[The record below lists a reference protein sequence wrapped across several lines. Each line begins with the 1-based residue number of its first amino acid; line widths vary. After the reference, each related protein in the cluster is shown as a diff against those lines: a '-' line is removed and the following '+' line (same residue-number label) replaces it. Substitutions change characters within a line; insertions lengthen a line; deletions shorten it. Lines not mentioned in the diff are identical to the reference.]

1 MTPLSDKALYSA
13 ITYARNLNEA
23 DGQTILT
30 DFHIDHPAL
39 SGTIFSI
46 FPAILDEKNR
56 DMGAYFMDLCFDS
69 LCVYSHYFGKANPQT
84 EDWIISKMGKIEAGL
99 TEVKNNSTALPQF
112 NIVQRK
118 LYDVLKDSIA
128 DYASEHP
135 ARIPYIEM
143 TQNMMLATLNLLE
156 SLYEKEQNTLH

>member
-1 MTPLSDKALYSA
+1 MKKLSDQELYQA
-13 ITYARNLNEA
+13 IAYARNLNER

-30 DFHIDHPAL
+30 DFHIEHPAL

-46 FPAILDEKNR
+46 FPAVLDEKNR
-56 DMGAYFMDLCFDS
+56 DMGAYFMDLCFDT
-69 LCVYSHYFGKANPQT
+69 LCVYSHSFGKANPQT
-84 EDWIISKMGKIEAGL
+84 ESWIIEKMADIETGL
-99 TEVKNNSTALPQF
+99 TAVKNNPTAPPQF

-135 ARIPYIEM
+135 ARIPFIEM
-143 TQNMMLATLNLLE
+143 TQNMMLASLSLIE
-156 SLYEKEQNTLH
+156 SLYDKPSTVH

>member
-13 ITYARNLNEA
+13 ITYARSLTETE
-23 DGQTILT
+23 GQTILT
-30 DFHIDHPAL
+30 DFHIEHPAL

-46 FPAILDEKNR
+46 FPAILDENNR

-69 LCVYSHYFGKANPQT
+69 LCVYSHAFGKAQPQT
-84 EDWIISKMGKIEAGL
+84 EDWIIAKMSELEAGMMAI
-99 TEVKNNSTALPQF
+99 KNKQTALPQL

-128 DYASEHP
+128 DYASENP
-135 ARIPYIEM
+135 ARIPHIKM

-156 SLYEKEQNTLH
+156 SLYEKEQGTIH

>member
-1 MTPLSDKALYSA
+1 MKKLSDQELYQA
-13 ITYARNLNEA
+13 IAYARNLNES

-30 DFHIDHPAL
+30 DFHIEHPAL

-46 FPAILDEKNR
+46 FPAVLDEKNR

-69 LCVYSHYFGKANPQT
+69 LCVYSHVFGKAEPQT
-84 EDWIISKMGKIEAGL
+84 EDWIIEKMADIETGL
-99 TEVKNNSTALPQF
+99 TAVKNNPTAPPQF

-135 ARIPYIEM
+135 ARIPFIEM
-143 TQNMMLATLNLLE
+143 TQNMMLASLNLIE
-156 SLYEKEQNTLH
+156 SLYDKPSTVH